1 MGRKFKLCSAYAYLA
16 VPSYAFCTLAAYAL
30 FPGSFSPSCNWLS
43 ELGNPNQNP
52 DGAVLYNLGILL
64 TGLFVLLFFL
74 GLSRWKIKNQIV
86 QNHLVLLTQIFGAMG
101 SVALILSAVFP
112 INHSQEHQ
120 VLSIGL
126 YILLGTAF
134 AFSATALRYH
144 PSFPKW
150 VMAVGLITAFVD
162 ILSGIYMD
170 VTILEWLTV
179 ALFLFYLMLLNKFT
193 RKLGKLVSRIPTSK
207 RGRKFRD

>member
-1 MGRKFKLCSAYAYLA
+1 MGRIHQFHSVYAYIA
-16 VPSYAFCTLAAYAL
+16 VPGYAFCTLAAYAR
-30 FPGSFSPSCNWLS
+30 FPGSYSPSRNWLS
-43 ELGNPNQNP
+43 ELGNPNQNQ
-52 DGAVLYNLGILL
+52 DGAILYNLGILL

-74 GLSRWKIKNQIV
+74 GLSRWKIKNQKV
-86 QNHLVLLTQIFGAMG
+86 QNRLVLLTQIFGALG

-150 VMAVGLITAFVD
+150 VLAVGFFTAFVD
-162 ILSGIYMD
+162 ILSGIFMEA
-170 VTILEWLTV
+170 TILEWLTV
-179 ALFLFYLMLLNKFT
+179 ALFLFYLVLLNLFT
-193 RKLGKLVSRIPTSK
+193 KKLVGLVS
-207 RGRKFRD
+207 

>member
-1 MGRKFKLCSAYAYLA
+1 MGNFWPL
-16 VPSYAFCTLAAYAL
+16 CTLAAYL
-30 FPGSFSPSCNWLS
+30 RFPGRFSPSHNWLS

-52 DGAVLYNLGILL
+52 DGAIFYNLGIIL

-74 GLSRWKIKNQIV
+74 GLSRWKIKNHKA
-86 QNHLVLLTQIFGAMG
+86 QNRLVLLTQVFGALG

-112 INHSQEHQ
+112 INHSQVHQ

-144 PSFPKW
+144 PSVPKW
-150 VMAVGLITAFVD
+150 VLAVGLFTAFVD
-162 ILSGIYMD
+162 ILSGIFME
-170 VTILEWLTV
+170 VTILECLTV
-179 ALFLFYLMLLNKFT
+179 TLFLFYLMLLNLFT
-193 RKLGKLVSRIPTSK
+193 KKISRLVS
-207 RGRKFRD
+207 